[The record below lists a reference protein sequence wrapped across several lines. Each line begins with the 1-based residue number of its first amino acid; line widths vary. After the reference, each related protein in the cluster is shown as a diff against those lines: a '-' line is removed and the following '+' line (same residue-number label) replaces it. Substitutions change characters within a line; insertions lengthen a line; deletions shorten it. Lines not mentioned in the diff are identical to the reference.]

1 MFLVHLLSQTQGKEG
16 CTSGT
21 ALDPFFTFLGKT
33 FCEAYVLKLDAFF
46 DARSSLI

>member
-21 ALDPFFTFLGKT
+21 ALDPFFHISRENL
-33 FCEAYVLKLDAFF
+33 L
-46 DARSSLI
+46 RSLRAEIRCIFRCT